1 MKKERVMYVRL
12 PEGVEYRKA
21 EVTVDGEIAI
31 HYVEECNENNEATQT
46 TPTAVSKAKVTP
58 KPEPLIGGT
67 EVYQKENGTGYWYC
81 KIKNRDEFM
90 FVDFTDLCKKDLL
103 YDANGKKRKFA
114 TSEQKTFKEN
124 VLKAIENMPTE
135 GFRWLPAYEP
145 SKHEHG
151 NIQFVSGQVV
161 LRGLSSYEWESK
173 ATDYSPDN
181 GSRMAS
187 ITTYFL
193 LLLRWLK
200 DGHATVEQLADDSKD
215 IGHYWNSE
223 NAKHDFEKTGERQ
236 FGGLYGFVGN
246 TYKIV
251 KDPDSGSGFSI
262 LGGIYN
268 YNGGKYPAS
277 DVYHDN
283 YPYNRYSNGVGLV
296 ELTK

>member
-1 MKKERVMYVRL
+1 MKKEKVMHVKL
-12 PEGVEYRKA
+12 PEGAKYQKV
-21 EVTVDGEIAI
+21 EVTADGEIAI

-46 TPTAVSKAKVTP
+46 AQIVSKANP

-67 EVYQKENGTGYWYC
+67 EVYQKENGTNYWYC
-81 KIKNRDEFM
+81 KIKDRDEFM
-90 FVDFTDLCKKDLL
+90 YLYFADLTKKDLL

-114 TSEQKTFKEN
+114 TSEQKTFKAN
-124 VLKAIENMPTE
+124 VLEALENMPKR
-135 GFRWLPAYEP
+135 GYSWLPAYEP
-145 SKHEHG
+145 SKDENG
-151 NIQFVSGQVV
+151 NIQFVSGQFV

-200 DGHATVEQLADDSKD
+200 DGHATVEQLAEDSKD
-215 IGHYWNSE
+215 IGHYWDSE
-223 NAKHDFEKTGERQ
+223 NATHDYEKTGERQ
-236 FGGLYGFVGN
+236 CGGLDGFVGN

-251 KDPDSGSGFSI
+251 KDPNSGSGFSV
-262 LGGIYN
+262 LGG
-268 YNGGKYPAS
+268 
-277 DVYHDN
+277 
-283 YPYNRYSNGVGLV
+283 RYGSNGNGSTASYVSHNNDPNYSFNDSVGLL

>member
-1 MKKERVMYVRL
+1 MEKVLYVEL
-12 PEGVEYRKA
+12 PEGAKYQTVK
-21 EVTVDGEIAI
+21 VTEEGKIGIV
-31 HYVEECNENNEATQT
+31 YTEECNNKEETTQT
-46 TPTAVSKAKVTP
+46 AQTVSKATQ

-67 EVYQKENGTGYWYC
+67 KVYQKENGTNYWYC
-81 KIKNRDEFM
+81 KIKDRDEFM
-90 FVDFTDLCKKDLL
+90 YLYFADLTKKDLL

-114 TSEQKTFKEN
+114 TSEQKTFKAN
-124 VLKAIENMPTE
+124 VLEALENMPKR
-135 GFRWLPAYEP
+135 GYSWLPAYEP
-145 SKHEHG
+145 SKDENG

-223 NAKHDFEKTGERQ
+223 NAKHDYEKTGERQ
-236 FGGLYGFVGN
+236 FGGLDGFVGN

-251 KDPDSGSGFSI
+251 KDPDSGSGFSV
-262 LGGIYN
+262 LGGRYGN
-268 YNGGKYPAS
+268 YGFNCPVA
-277 DVYHDN
+277 DVFRDHD
-283 YPYNRYSNGVGLV
+283 PYDRGIDSVGLL

>member
-1 MKKERVMYVRL
+1 MEKVLYVEL
-12 PEGVEYRKA
+12 PEGAKYQTVK
-21 EVTVDGEIAI
+21 VTEEGKIGIV
-31 HYVEECNENNEATQT
+31 YTEECNNKEETTQT
-46 TPTAVSKAKVTP
+46 VSKANP

-67 EVYQKENGTGYWYC
+67 EVYQKENGTNYWYC
-81 KIKNRDEFM
+81 KIKDRDEFM
-90 FVDFTDLCKKDLL
+90 YLYFADLTKKDLL

-114 TSEQKTFKEN
+114 TSEQKTFKAN
-124 VLKAIENMPTE
+124 VLEALENMPKR
-135 GFRWLPAYEP
+135 GYSWLPAYEP
-145 SKHEHG
+145 SKDENG

-223 NAKHDFEKTGERQ
+223 NAKHDYEKTGERQ
-236 FGGLYGFVGN
+236 FGGLDGFVGN

-251 KDPDSGSGFSI
+251 KDPDSGSGFSV
-262 LGGIYN
+262 LGGWCSVDGNIF
-268 YNGGKYPAS
+268 PVA
-277 DVYHDN
+277 DVFLDSFPN
-283 YPYNRYSNGVGLV
+283 SRTDVSVGLL